1 MSILKVR
8 QNTQQWH
15 LELTPMQL
23 LLGLQLAG
31 ADGNVSQFYSRIAA
45 MPGRSMP
52 SRYSSIAPPPVET

>member
-1 MSILKVR
+1 MAFRVNPNATVIGS
-8 QNTQQWH
+8 T
-15 LELTPMQL
+15 T
-23 LLGLQLAG
+23 AG